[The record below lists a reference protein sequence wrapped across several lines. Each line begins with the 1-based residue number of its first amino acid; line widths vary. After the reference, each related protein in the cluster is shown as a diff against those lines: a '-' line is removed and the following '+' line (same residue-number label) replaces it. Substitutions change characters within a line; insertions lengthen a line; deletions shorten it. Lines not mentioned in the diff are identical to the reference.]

1 MKLLRIPIYVQIYEQ
16 VKSDIV
22 KGNIKAGEKLI
33 STRTL
38 AKNLCVAR
46 NTVEN
51 SYGQLCL
58 EGYVI
63 NKPCSGFIVQDISE
77 ELLVP
82 LKQNS
87 DIILSSTH
95 SYAIETEIYDYD
107 FQYGN
112 IENHKFPYSLWRKLT
127 NEALLSV
134 DKEKINFYNDKQ
146 GELDL
151 RIEIMH
157 YIKQSRGVYCT
168 PAQIVLCCGMQY
180 ALDFICKLI
189 PKEDRILAMEE
200 PGYDGARIIFENN
213 DFEIMPIPVESDGI
227 SISYVE
233 TTNAKIA
240 YITPSH
246 QFPTG
251 SIMPIQ
257 KRNQLLNWA
266 IKNDT
271 IIVEDDYDS
280 EFRYNSRPIPSL
292 QSIDNNGKVVY
303 IGTFSKSLSP
313 GLHISYTGFTQT
325 ALINV

>member
-1 MKLLRIPIYVQIYEQ
+1 MIYINETSAIPIYVQIYEQ
-16 VKSDIV
+16 LKSDIV

-33 STRTL
+33 FTRTL

-63 NKPCSGFIVQDISE
+63 NKPYSRFIVQDINE

-87 DIILSSTH
+87 DIILSSTL

-146 GELDL
+146 G
-151 RIEIMH
+151 
-157 YIKQSRGVYCT
+157 
-168 PAQIVLCCGMQY
+168 
-180 ALDFICKLI
+180 
-189 PKEDRILAMEE
+189 
-200 PGYDGARIIFENN
+200 N
-213 DFEIMPIPVESDGI
+213 
-227 SISYVE
+227 
-233 TTNAKIA
+233 
-240 YITPSH
+240 
-246 QFPTG
+246 
-251 SIMPIQ
+251 
-257 KRNQLLNWA
+257 
-266 IKNDT
+266 
-271 IIVEDDYDS
+271 
-280 EFRYNSRPIPSL
+280 
-292 QSIDNNGKVVY
+292 
-303 IGTFSKSLSP
+303 
-313 GLHISYTGFTQT
+313 
-325 ALINV
+325 